1 MKMLK
6 LTTRLQYLT
15 AFMSIGAFAI
25 LFHQPANAQR
35 ITGFT
40 EEIENFPFQLHDII
54 KGQLSKE
61 EEAQSVEFAQFWSTD
76 YFAPE
81 KKAEIVEISNL
92 LLKKTDVNL
101 SHFVSL
107 MKILLN
113 LKYNEQIQKSF
124 DTWLNGLKMYAEDPN
139 IVITTII
146 KFIQNSQSIFENN
159 ILKIRPAHKWS
170 TSNGEYSVT
179 LDSVLTF
186 RFGTLDLICSNE
198 TDSMV
203 ILATQGIYNPLS
215 ETWRGKGG
223 KVTWARSKLP
233 VDEIFAM
240 LSNYRIDLTKNE

>member
-1 MKMLK
+1 M
-6 LTTRLQYLT
+6 QYLT
-15 AFMSIGAFAI
+15 GFHVHWCFCH
-25 LFHQPANAQR
+25 LFHQPANAQC

-40 EEIENFPFQLHDII
+40 EEIENFRSITRHH

-170 TSNGEYSVT
+170 TVT
-179 LDSVLTF
+179 AN
-186 RFGTLDLICSNE
+186 I
-198 TDSMV
+198 
-203 ILATQGIYNPLS
+203 P
-215 ETWRGKGG
+215 
-223 KVTWARSKLP
+223 
-233 VDEIFAM
+233 
-240 LSNYRIDLTKNE
+240 

>member
-1 MKMLK
+1 MLK

-25 LFHQPANAQR
+25 SFHQPANAQR

-159 ILKIRPAHKWS
+159 ILKIRQKRGIAQNRLSKEAELALNTIKMNIIYICKKQHLYAVREGLS
-170 TSNGEYSVT
+170 AAT
-179 LDSVLTF
+179 L
-186 RFGTLDLICSNE
+186 
-198 TDSMV
+198 
-203 ILATQGIYNPLS
+203 
-215 ETWRGKGG
+215 
-223 KVTWARSKLP
+223 
-233 VDEIFAM
+233 
-240 LSNYRIDLTKNE
+240 